1 MRFINETRN
10 AGREDKILI
19 SKEGGYILLG
29 MLIMLVAMMLGT
41 CNRTYAQSSIE
52 ELESQGYTVLDSTET
67 EQLLIKL
74 IERDTLL
81 AQVKDYQL
89 LDSNYREQIRTLK
102 ELNLTRSQLTP
113 AKPDKSLF
121 EWQGFYLGIST
132 TYGIDSNVLHNTVL
146 GNLRFAI
153 YGTARVRIG
162 LVELWAGY
170 EIPFDD
176 KLKIKIGAGYRI
188 F

>member
-1 MRFINETRN
+1 MKSIITIFILFLTLTTHSQV
-10 AGREDKILI
+10 DD
-19 SKEGGYILLG
+19 SVFYY
-29 MLIMLVAMMLGT
+29 
-41 CNRTYAQSSIE
+41 TYAQLIASRDSVSI
-52 ELESQGYTVLDSTET
+52 LKQIIAQKDTVISKQKEIIKNDS
-67 EQLLIKL
+67 LIQFNYDK
-74 IERDTLL
+74 IKP
-81 AQVKDYQL
+81 AQP
-89 LDSNYREQIRTLK
+89 E
-102 ELNLTRSQLTP
+102 
-113 AKPDKSLF
+113 KSLI

-146 GNLRFAI
+146 GNLRYAI